1 MNDITISLK
10 LNDMTNNTLISNVQI
25 LLDQE
30 RCRAVE
36 SLVPQDIPE
45 TPGLYAIY
53 IKNPDILPEIIRN
66 DLTRRNETLLYIGKT
81 GKSLRKRLWGQELH
95 AQRPATFFRTMG
107 AILGF
112 RPSKGSLRNKC
123 NQCNYQFSS
132 KDKAQIIQWMEHNL
146 LVNFIAYSHNL
157 NEIEKYLIQ
166 EVKPLMNIQNNP
178 QPCEFVIQSRE
189 ECRRIARS
197 L

>member
-10 LNDMTNNTLISNVQI
+10 SNDMTNNALTSNIQI
-25 LLDQE
+25 LLDPE
-30 RCRAVE
+30 KCRAVE
-36 SLVPQDIPE
+36 SLAPQDIPE

-53 IKNPDILPEIIRN
+53 IKNPNILPEILRN

-81 GKSLRKRLWGQELH
+81 EKSLRERLWGQELH

-112 RPSKGSLRNKC
+112 RPAKGSLRNKR
-123 NQCNYQFSS
+123 NQCNYRFPP
-132 KDKAQIIQWMEHNL
+132 KDKALIIQWMEHNL

-157 NEIEKYLIQ
+157 SETEKNLIQ
-166 EVKPLMNIQNNP
+166 EVKPLMNIQHNP